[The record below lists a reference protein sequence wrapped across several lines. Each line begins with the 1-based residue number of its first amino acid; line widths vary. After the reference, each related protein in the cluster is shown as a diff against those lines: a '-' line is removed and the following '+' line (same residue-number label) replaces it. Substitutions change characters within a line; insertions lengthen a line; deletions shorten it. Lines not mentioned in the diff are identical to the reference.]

1 MVSLSAYTGETIDA
15 AISLET
21 DMAEEMKYFHRTEF
35 IKQELN
41 TKLTELDDSYLE
53 DLTENL
59 YHSLFE

>member
-1 MVSLSAYTGETIDA
+1 
-15 AISLET
+15 
-21 DMAEEMKYFHRTEF
+21 MAEEMKYFHRTEF